1 MINVYSGADG
11 TKAGQ
16 VKTPVVF
23 TAPVRIDV
31 VQHVHR
37 DISKNSRQPYAVS
50 KKAGHQ
56 TSAESWGTGRAV
68 ARIPRVPGG
77 GTHRAGQ
84 GAYGNMC
91 RGGRMF
97 APTKT
102 YRRWHRKVNKNQRRF
117 AIVSALAASSSTAL
131 VMARGHRI
139 ENVSEIPLVVSN
151 ETIVNVAKTQA
162 AIKILKALSAYADV
176 ERTTNTRKIR
186 PGKGKGRNRR
196 HINRRGPL
204 IIYDQKSSLCYAF
217 RNLVGIDLC
226 SVNRLS
232 LLLLAPGGH
241 LGRFCIWTKGALER
255 LDALYGTYKQPSHE
269 KKDYF
274 LPRSSIT
281 ISDLGRLLGSQ
292 EIKSAIRLRKSQ
304 KRHAIPKKKN
314 PLTNLG
320 VMVRLNPYAKTLR
333 RKELLRS
340 HQRVRRE
347 EQVRKVR
354 KVALKAKKA
363 KPTESTEKKEETKV
377 EGAEKKEETKVE
389 TKDAKKEAAKKKGD
403 KQKKKKKG
411 GRQYAAKRNPHKKQ
425 FSAIIHANK

>member
-11 TKAGQ
+11 TKTGQ

-117 AIVSALAASSSTAL
+117 ALVSALAASSSTAL

-139 ENVSEIPLVVSN
+139 ENVPEIPLVVSN
-151 ETIVNVAKTQA
+151 ETIVDVAKTQA
-162 AIKILKALSAYADV
+162 AIKILKALSAYTDV
-176 ERTTNTRKIR
+176 ERTTNSRKIR

-217 RNLVGIDLC
+217 RNLVGVDLC

-255 LDALYGTYKQPSHE
+255 LDSLYGTYKRPSLE
-269 KKDYF
+269 KKEYF
-274 LPRSSIT
+274 LPRSLIS

-292 EIKSAIRLRKSQ
+292 EIKSAIRLRRSQ
-304 KRHAIPKKKN
+304 KKHSIPKKKN

-320 VMVRLNPYAKTLR
+320 VMIRLNPYAKTLR

-340 HQRVRRE
+340 HQRIRRE
-347 EQVRKVR
+347 EKVRRVRKA
-354 KVALKAKKA
+354 ALKSKITGAA
-363 KPTESTEKKEETKV
+363 ETKEE
-377 EGAEKKEETKVE
+377 GKVE
-389 TKDAKKEAAKKKGD
+389 TKEEAKVETKEEGKVKTKEEADKKKAE
-403 KQKKKKKG
+403 KKKKKG
-411 GRQYAAKRNPHKKQ
+411 GRKYAAKRNPHKKA
-425 FSAIIHANK
+425 FKALIHQNK

>member
-1 MINVYSGADG
+1 MANRPMIGVYSGVDG
-11 TKAGQ
+11 KKVAQ
-16 VKTPVVF
+16 IKNPAVF
-23 TAPVRIDV
+23 TAPVRLDV
-31 VQHVHR
+31 VHHVHR

-139 ENVSEIPLVVSN
+139 ENVPEIPLVVSN
-151 ETIVNVAKTQA
+151 ETIVDVAKTQA

-176 ERTTNTRKIR
+176 ERTTYSRKIR

-255 LDALYGTYKQPSHE
+255 LDALYGTYKRPSIE

-274 LPRSSIT
+274 LPRPSIC

-292 EIKSAIRLRKSQ
+292 EIKSAIRLRRSQ
-304 KRHAIPKKKN
+304 KRHSLPKKKN

-320 VMVRLNPYAKTLR
+320 VLIRLNPYAKTLR

-340 HQRVRRE
+340 HQRIRRE
-347 EQVRKVR
+347 EQVRKAR
-354 KVALKAKKA
+354 KTNLKTQAKALKV
-363 KPTESTEKKEETKV
+363 TEETK
-377 EGAEKKEETKVE
+377 EKTETEETKAETKGETKETKEEAEKKKL
-389 TKDAKKEAAKKKGD
+389 A
-403 KQKKKKKG
+403 KKKKG
-411 GRQYAAKRNPHKKQ
+411 GRKYASRRNPHKKA
-425 FSAIIHANK
+425 FKALIHQNK

>member
-1 MINVYSGADG
+1 
-11 TKAGQ
+11 
-16 VKTPVVF
+16 
-23 TAPVRIDV
+23 
-31 VQHVHR
+31 
-37 DISKNSRQPYAVS
+37 
-50 KKAGHQ
+50 
-56 TSAESWGTGRAV
+56 
-68 ARIPRVPGG
+68 
-77 GTHRAGQ
+77 
-84 GAYGNMC
+84 MC

-102 YRRWHRKVNKNQRRF
+102 YRRLHRKVNKNQRRF

-139 ENVSEIPLVVSN
+139 QTVPEIPLVVSN
-151 ETIVNVAKTQA
+151 ETIVDVAKTQA
-162 AIKILKALSAYADV
+162 AIKILKVLRAYHDV
-176 ERTTNTRKIR
+176 ERTTHSRKIR

-217 RNLVGIDLC
+217 RNLVGVDLC

-255 LDALYGTYKQPSHE
+255 LDSLYGTYKRPSLE

-292 EIKSAIRLRKSQ
+292 EIKSAIRLRRSQ
-304 KRHAIPKKKN
+304 KRHSIPKKKN

-320 VMVRLNPYAKTLR
+320 VMIRLNPYAKTLR
-333 RKELLRS
+333 RKELLQS
-340 HQRVRRE
+340 HQRINRE
-347 EQVRKVR
+347 EKVR
-354 KVALKAKKA
+354 KARKAALKKPKTSATKKETKEETKTETKEETKEETKGSE
-363 KPTESTEKKEETKV
+363 KPASEKKEE
-377 EGAEKKEETKVE
+377 KKTSE
-389 TKDAKKEAAKKKGD
+389 
-403 KQKKKKKG
+403 KKKKKG
-411 GRQYAAKRNPHKKQ
+411 GRKYAAKRNIHKRAFK
-425 FSAIIHANK
+425 ALIHENK